1 MICYWTQEI
10 VAIVVWEMMMMM
22 VMMNDDNLALCRL
35 RSSKNYEL
43 KRSMKID
50 LAWVLFCQH
59 VILSKD
65 RKTNR

>member
-1 MICYWTQEI
+1 
-10 VAIVVWEMMMMM
+10 MMM